1 MTVRVLLFAGLR
13 ERLRSD
19 GATLQLPASATV
31 RDLLAALADQHPSLR
46 ELLPPCRVA
55 VNQEF
60 VGLDHPVAETDELA
74 VIPPVSGG
82 HDHEPD
88 HDEVD
93 DDDVDDRFELGPAP
107 LSHDRVVAAV
117 ARRQAGGVVTFIGQI
132 RDHSRGHAIDH
143 LEYEAYAPMAL
154 KVMRSI
160 AASIESGVPG
170 ASVAIHHR
178 LGRLEIGEAAVIIA
192 AAAPH
197 RAEAFAACRAAI
209 EALKQ
214 DVPIWKREVAV
225 DGTTWVVQGP

>member
-1 MTVRVLLFAGLR
+1 MTVRILLFAGLR

-19 GATLQLPASATV
+19 WVELELPEDATV
-31 RDLLAALADQHPSLR
+31 AQLLAALGERHPTLR

-55 VNQEF
+55 VEQEF
-60 VGLDHPVAETDELA
+60 VSPGHPVRAGDEVA

-82 HDHEPD
+82 H
-88 HDEVD
+88 
-93 DDDVDDRFELGPAP
+93 GPAEDDHFYLGAEP
-107 LSHDRVVAAV
+107 LVLDRVIAAV
-117 ARRQAGGVVTFIGQI
+117 ERRQAGGVVTFVGKV

-154 KVMRSI
+154 KVMRRI
-160 AASIESGVPG
+160 AAEVEAGV
-170 ASVAIHHR
+170 ADTSVAVHHR
-178 LGRLEIGEAAVIIA
+178 LGRLAIGEAAVIIA

-197 RAEAFAACRAAI
+197 RAEAFAACRAVI
-209 EALKQ
+209 ERLKQ

>member
-1 MTVRVLLFAGLR
+1 MTVRILLFAGLR

-19 GATLQLPASATV
+19 WVELELPEGATVAE
-31 RDLLAALADQHPSLR
+31 LLAALGEQHPALR

-55 VNQEF
+55 VEQEF
-60 VGLDHPVAETDELA
+60 VSPGHPVRAGDEVA

-82 HDHEPD
+82 H
-88 HDEVD
+88 
-93 DDDVDDRFELGPAP
+93 GPAEDDHFYLGAEP
-107 LSHDRVVAAV
+107 LALDRVIAAV
-117 ARRQAGGVVTFIGQI
+117 ERRQAGGVVTFVGKV

-154 KVMRSI
+154 KVMRRI
-160 AASIESGVPG
+160 AAEVEAGV
-170 ASVAIHHR
+170 ADTSVAVHHR
-178 LGRLEIGEAAVIIA
+178 LGRLAIGEAAVIIA

-197 RAEAFAACRAAI
+197 RAEAFAACRAVI
-209 EALKQ
+209 ERLKQ

>member
-1 MTVRVLLFAGLR
+1 MNVRILLFAGLR

-19 GATLQLPASATV
+19 WVELELPEGVTV
-31 RDLLAALADQHPSLR
+31 AALLVALGEAHPTLR

-55 VNQEF
+55 VEQEF
-60 VGLDHPVAETDELA
+60 VAAGHRVRASDEVA

-82 HDHEPD
+82 HGPAE
-88 HDEVD
+88 
-93 DDDVDDRFELGPAP
+93 DDRFYLGAEP
-107 LSHDRVVAAV
+107 LVLDRVIAAV
-117 ARRQAGGVVTFIGQI
+117 ERRQAGGVVTFIGKV

-154 KVMRSI
+154 KVMRQI
-160 AASIESGVPG
+160 AAAVEAEVVG
-170 ASVAIHHR
+170 ASVAVHHR
-178 LGRLEIGEAAVIIA
+178 LGRLTIGEAAVLIA

-197 RAEAFAACRAAI
+197 RAEAFAACREVI
-209 EALKQ
+209 ERLKR

>member
-1 MTVRVLLFAGLR
+1 MTVRILLFAGLR

-19 GATLQLPASATV
+19 WVELELPEDATV
-31 RDLLAALADQHPSLR
+31 AQLLAALGERHPTLR

-55 VNQEF
+55 VEQEF
-60 VGLDHPVAETDELA
+60 VAAGHRVRAGDEIA

-82 HDHEPD
+82 HGPAE
-88 HDEVD
+88 
-93 DDDVDDRFELGPAP
+93 DDRFYLGAEP
-107 LSHDRVVAAV
+107 LVLDRVIAAV
-117 ARRQAGGVVTFIGQI
+117 ERRQAGGVVTFIGKV

-160 AASIESGVPG
+160 AAAVEAEVVD
-170 ASVAIHHR
+170 ASVAVHHR
-178 LGRLEIGEAAVIIA
+178 LGRLAIGEAAVVIA

-197 RAEAFAACRAAI
+197 RAEAFAACRAVI
-209 EALKQ
+209 ERLKQ

>member
-1 MTVRVLLFAGLR
+1 MTVRILLFAGLR

-19 GATLQLPASATV
+19 WVELELPEDATVAQLLATLGE
-31 RDLLAALADQHPSLR
+31 RHPTLR

-55 VNQEF
+55 VEQEF
-60 VGLDHPVAETDELA
+60 VSPGHPVRAGDEVA

-82 HDHEPD
+82 H
-88 HDEVD
+88 
-93 DDDVDDRFELGPAP
+93 GPAEDDHFYLGAEP
-107 LSHDRVVAAV
+107 LVLDRVIAAV
-117 ARRQAGGVVTFIGQI
+117 ERRQAGGVVTFVGKV

-154 KVMRSI
+154 KVMRRI
-160 AASIESGVPG
+160 AAEVEAGV
-170 ASVAIHHR
+170 ADTSVAVHHR
-178 LGRLEIGEAAVIIA
+178 LGRLAIGEAAVIIA

-197 RAEAFAACRAAI
+197 RAEAFAACRAVI
-209 EALKQ
+209 ERLKQ

>member
-1 MTVRVLLFAGLR
+1 MTVRILLFAGLR

-19 GATLQLPASATV
+19 WVELELPEDATV
-31 RDLLAALADQHPSLR
+31 AQLLAALGERHPTLR

-55 VNQEF
+55 VEQEF
-60 VGLDHPVAETDELA
+60 VGPGHPVRAGDEVA

-82 HDHEPD
+82 HGPVEDDHFYLGAEPL
-88 HDEVD
+88 V
-93 DDDVDDRFELGPAP
+93 L
-107 LSHDRVVAAV
+107 DRVIAAV
-117 ARRQAGGVVTFIGQI
+117 ERRQAGGVVTFVGKV

-154 KVMRSI
+154 KVMRRI
-160 AASIESGVPG
+160 AAEVEAGVAD
-170 ASVAIHHR
+170 ASVAVHHR
-178 LGRLEIGEAAVIIA
+178 LGRLAIGEAAVIIA

-197 RAEAFAACRAAI
+197 RAEAFAACRAVI
-209 EALKQ
+209 ERLKQ

>member
-13 ERLRSD
+13 ERLHSD
-19 GATLQLPASATV
+19 SAAIELPDGATV
-31 RDLLAALADQHPSLR
+31 RDLLTALAEQHPTLR

-60 VGLDHPVAETDELA
+60 VHADHPVRASDELA

-82 HDHEPD
+82 HDDAPGDANDDERVRLETTPLAHE
-88 HDEVD
+88 
-93 DDDVDDRFELGPAP
+93 
-107 LSHDRVVAAV
+107 RVIAAV
-117 ARRQAGGVVTFIGQI
+117 ARRHAGGVVTFIGQV

-154 KVMRSI
+154 KVMRGI
-160 AASIESGVPG
+160 AAAIEAEVTG

-178 LGRLEIGEAAVIIA
+178 LGRLEIGEVAVIVA

-197 RAEAFAACRAAI
+197 RAEAFTACRAAI

-225 DGTTWVVQGP
+225 DGSTWLVQGP

>member
-19 GATLQLPASATV
+19 SVTLELPANATV
-31 RDLLAALADQHPSLR
+31 RDLLAALGDQHPALR

-55 VNQEF
+55 VDQEF
-60 VGLDHPVAETDELA
+60 VGLEHAVGPANEIA

-88 HDEVD
+88 HAD
-93 DDDVDDRFELGPAP
+93 DDRFALGTAP

-117 ARRQAGGVVTFIGQI
+117 SRRQAGGVVTFIGQI

-154 KVMRSI
+154 KVMQQI
-160 AASIESGVPG
+160 AATIEAEVAG

-209 EALKQ
+209 EQLKQ

>member
-1 MTVRVLLFAGLR
+1 MTVRILLFAGLR

-19 GATLQLPASATV
+19 WVELELPEGVTVAQLLTALGERHPA
-31 RDLLAALADQHPSLR
+31 LR

-55 VNQEF
+55 VEQEF
-60 VGLDHPVAETDELA
+60 VAAGHRVRAGDEIA

-82 HDHEPD
+82 HGPAE
-88 HDEVD
+88 
-93 DDDVDDRFELGPAP
+93 DDRFYLGAEP
-107 LSHDRVVAAV
+107 LVLDRVIAAV
-117 ARRQAGGVVTFIGQI
+117 ERRQAGGVVTFIGKV

-160 AASIESGVPG
+160 AAAVEAEVVD
-170 ASVAIHHR
+170 ASVAVHHR
-178 LGRLEIGEAAVIIA
+178 LGRLAIGEAAVVIA

-197 RAEAFAACRAAI
+197 RAEAFAACRAVI
-209 EALKQ
+209 ERLKQ

>member
-1 MTVRVLLFAGLR
+1 MTVRILLFAGLR

-19 GATLQLPASATV
+19 WVELELPEGATVAE
-31 RDLLAALADQHPSLR
+31 LLAALGEQHPALR

-55 VNQEF
+55 VEQEF
-60 VGLDHPVAETDELA
+60 VAAGHRVRAGDEIA

-82 HDHEPD
+82 HGPAE
-88 HDEVD
+88 
-93 DDDVDDRFELGPAP
+93 DDRFYLGAEP
-107 LSHDRVVAAV
+107 LVLDRVIAAV
-117 ARRQAGGVVTFIGQI
+117 ERRQAGGVVTFIGKV

-160 AASIESGVPG
+160 AAAVEAEVAD
-170 ASVAIHHR
+170 ASVAVHHR
-178 LGRLEIGEAAVIIA
+178 LGRLAIGEAAVVIA

-197 RAEAFAACRAAI
+197 RAEAFAACRAVI
-209 EALKQ
+209 ERLKR

>member
-1 MTVRVLLFAGLR
+1 MTVRILLFAGLR
-13 ERLRSD
+13 EHLRSD
-19 GATLQLPASATV
+19 WVELELPEGATVAE
-31 RDLLAALADQHPSLR
+31 LLAALGEQHPALR

-55 VNQEF
+55 VEQEF
-60 VGLDHPVAETDELA
+60 VAAGHRVRAGDEIA

-82 HDHEPD
+82 HGPAE
-88 HDEVD
+88 
-93 DDDVDDRFELGPAP
+93 DDRFYLGAEP
-107 LSHDRVVAAV
+107 LVLDRVIAAV
-117 ARRQAGGVVTFIGQI
+117 ERRQAGGVVTFIGKV

-160 AASIESGVPG
+160 AAAVEAEVVD
-170 ASVAIHHR
+170 ASVAVHHR
-178 LGRLEIGEAAVIIA
+178 LGRLAIGEAAVVIA

-197 RAEAFAACRAAI
+197 RAEAFAACRAVI
-209 EALKQ
+209 ERLKQ

>member
-1 MTVRVLLFAGLR
+1 MTVRILLFAGLR

-19 GATLQLPASATV
+19 WVELELPEGVTV
-31 RDLLAALADQHPSLR
+31 AQLLAALGEAHPTLR

-55 VNQEF
+55 VEQEF
-60 VGLDHPVAETDELA
+60 VGPGHPVRAGDEVA

-82 HDHEPD
+82 HGPAE
-88 HDEVD
+88 
-93 DDDVDDRFELGPAP
+93 DDRFYLGDEP
-107 LSHDRVVAAV
+107 LVLDRVIAAV
-117 ARRQAGGVVTFIGQI
+117 EARRTGGVVTFVGKV

-154 KVMRSI
+154 KVMRKI
-160 AASIESGVPG
+160 AAEVEAEVADS
-170 ASVAIHHR
+170 SVAVHHR
-178 LGRLEIGEAAVIIA
+178 LGRLTIGESAVVIA

-197 RAEAFAACRAAI
+197 RAEAFAACRAVI
-209 EALKQ
+209 ERLKQ

>member
-1 MTVRVLLFAGLR
+1 MTVRILLFAGLR

-19 GATLQLPASATV
+19 WVELELPEGVTV
-31 RDLLAALADQHPSLR
+31 AQLLAALGEAHPTLR

-55 VNQEF
+55 VEQVF
-60 VGLDHPVAETDELA
+60 VGPGHPVRAGDEVA

-82 HDHEPD
+82 HGPAG
-88 HDEVD
+88 
-93 DDDVDDRFELGPAP
+93 DDRFYLGDEP
-107 LSHDRVVAAV
+107 LVLDRVIAAV
-117 ARRQAGGVVTFIGQI
+117 EARRTGGVVTFVGKV

-154 KVMRSI
+154 KVMRKI
-160 AASIESGVPG
+160 AAEVEAEVADS
-170 ASVAIHHR
+170 SVAVHHR
-178 LGRLEIGEAAVIIA
+178 LGRLAIGESAVVIA

-197 RAEAFAACRAAI
+197 RAEAFAACRAVI
-209 EALKQ
+209 ERLKQ

>member
-1 MTVRVLLFAGLR
+1 MTVRILLFAGLR

-19 GATLQLPASATV
+19 WVELELPEGATVAELLSALG
-31 RDLLAALADQHPSLR
+31 DAHPPLR

-55 VNQEF
+55 VEQEF
-60 VGLDHPVAETDELA
+60 VAAGHRVRAGDEVA

-82 HDHEPD
+82 HGPVEPGPVEPAADDHFYLGAEPL
-88 HDEVD
+88 V
-93 DDDVDDRFELGPAP
+93 L
-107 LSHDRVVAAV
+107 DRVIAAV
-117 ARRQAGGVVTFIGQI
+117 ERRQAGGVVTFIGKV

-154 KVMRSI
+154 KVMRQI
-160 AASIESGVPG
+160 AAAVEAEVAG
-170 ASVAIHHR
+170 ASVAVHHR
-178 LGRLEIGEAAVIIA
+178 LGRLAIGEAAVVIA

-197 RAEAFAACRAAI
+197 RAEAFAACREVI
-209 EALKQ
+209 ERLKR

>member
-19 GATLQLPASATV
+19 SVTLVLPGDATV
-31 RDLLAALADQHPSLR
+31 GQLLAALAEQHPVLR
-46 ELLPPCRVA
+46 ALLPPCRVA
-55 VNQEF
+55 VNHEF
-60 VGLDHPVAETDELA
+60 VAADHPVRAGDELA

-82 HDHEPD
+82 HDHTDDGDATTGERIRLETSTLSPD
-88 HDEVD
+88 
-93 DDDVDDRFELGPAP
+93 RA
-107 LSHDRVVAAV
+107 VAAV
-117 ARRQAGGVVTFIGQI
+117 ARRQAGGVVTFIGQV

-143 LEYEAYAPMAL
+143 LEYEAYAPMAI

-160 AASIESGVPG
+160 ADTIEAEVSG

-178 LGRLEIGEAAVIIA
+178 VGRLEIGDVAVVIA

-197 RAEAFAACRAAI
+197 RAEAFTACRAAI

-225 DGTTWVVQGP
+225 DGTTWLVQGP

>member
-1 MTVRVLLFAGLR
+1 MTVRVLVFAGLR

-19 GATLQLPASATV
+19 SAVIEVPAGATV
-31 RDLLAALADQHPSLR
+31 RELLAAFAGQHPAAR

-60 VGLDHPVAETDELA
+60 VGGDHVIAEGDEVA

-82 HDHEPD
+82 HDGE
-88 HDEVD
+88 
-93 DDDVDDRFELGPAP
+93 DDRFELGTAP

-117 ARRQAGGVVTFIGQI
+117 SRRQAGGIVTFIGQV

-143 LEYEAYAPMAL
+143 LAYEAYAPMAL
-154 KVMRSI
+154 KVMRKI
-160 AASIESGVPG
+160 AADIEARVAG

-197 RAEAFAACRAAI
+197 RAEAFDACRAAI

-214 DVPIWKREVAV
+214 DVPIWKREVAI

>member
-1 MTVRVLLFAGLR
+1 MTVRILLFAGLR

-19 GATLQLPASATV
+19 WVELELPEGVTV
-31 RDLLAALADQHPSLR
+31 AQLLAALGEAHPTLR

-55 VNQEF
+55 VEQEF
-60 VGLDHPVAETDELA
+60 VGPGHPVRAGDEVA

-82 HDHEPD
+82 HGPAE
-88 HDEVD
+88 
-93 DDDVDDRFELGPAP
+93 DDRFYLGDEP
-107 LSHDRVVAAV
+107 LVLDRVIAAV
-117 ARRQAGGVVTFIGQI
+117 EARRTGGVVTFVGKV

-154 KVMRSI
+154 KVMRKI
-160 AASIESGVPG
+160 AAEVEAEVADS
-170 ASVAIHHR
+170 SVAVHHR
-178 LGRLEIGEAAVIIA
+178 LGRLAIGESAVVIA

-197 RAEAFAACRAAI
+197 RAEAFAACRAVI
-209 EALKQ
+209 ERLKQ

>member
-1 MTVRVLLFAGLR
+1 MTLRVLLFAGLR

-19 GATLQLPASATV
+19 GADVQLPADATV
-31 RDLLAALADQHPSLR
+31 RDLLRALGEQHPGLR

-55 VNQEF
+55 VDQEF
-60 VGLDHPVAETDELA
+60 VGLDHPVREGDEVA

-82 HDHEPD
+82 HDHDAD
-88 HDEVD
+88 HAPTT
-93 DDDVDDRFELGPAP
+93 DDRFALGPAP

-117 ARRQAGGVVTFIGQI
+117 ARRQAGGLVTFIGQI

-154 KVMRSI
+154 KVMRRI
-160 AASIESGVPG
+160 AETIESEVPG

-178 LGRLEIGEAAVIIA
+178 LGRLEIGEVAVIIA

-197 RAEAFAACRAAI
+197 RAEAFTACRAAI
-209 EALKQ
+209 EELKR